1 MRNKTNVADVI
12 VIGAGMA
19 GLAAAA
25 RLGQSGF
32 WVWILEARNRIG
44 GRVLTHTDRS
54 LGAPIEL
61 GAEFIHGFPPEIWEP
76 LQRSNIKVTEVEG
89 ENWCVDDGHL
99 HPCRFFA
106 QVDRILEKMDD
117 EAPDESFLQF
127 LERTSPRT
135 AYFRQANAR
144 SRALGYIVGFN
155 AADPNLVGVHWL
167 VKGMQAE
174 ESIQGQRAFRAVNGY
189 ESLLAIFREQLSETG
204 ASFRMETVVKS
215 VEWSPGEVTI
225 TAHDRDGSS
234 TFKTSRVVITVP
246 LAILKAPP
254 GELGAIQFTPG
265 LQKEKV
271 AALDKLE
278 MGKVIRLVLKFKQR
292 FWERVSPAN
301 REETLANMSFL
312 FSQDEWFPTWW
323 TAMPEKTPIIT
334 GWAPFDCAERLTAK
348 SAVFVVNQGL
358 ETLGRLLSIGVGDLQ
373 HSLEDAYFHDWQSD
387 PFSRGAYSYG
397 KVGADGAQEALG
409 RPIENTLFF
418 AGEATDTSG
427 HNGTVHGAIAS
438 GYRAAEDVLRGT
450 R

>member
-1 MRNKTNVADVI
+1 MRKRTNVPDVI
-12 VIGAGMA
+12 VVGAGMA

-25 RLGQSGF
+25 RLGRSGLS
-32 WVWILEARNRIG
+32 VLILEARDRIG
-44 GRVLTHTDRS
+44 GRVLTRTDKF

-76 LQRSNIKVTEVEG
+76 LQRSNVTVKELEG

-117 EAPDESFLQF
+117 EARDESFLQF

-135 AYFRQANAR
+135 ADFRQENAR
-144 SRALGYIVGFN
+144 TRALGYIVGFN

-174 ESIQGQRAFRAVNGY
+174 EGIQGQRAFRAVNGY

-204 ASFRMETVVKS
+204 VSFRMETVVKS
-215 VEWSPGEVTI
+215 IEWSPGEVTI
-225 TAHDRDGSS
+225 AATGRDGSA

-246 LAILKAPP
+246 LAILKAPR
-254 GELGAIQFTPG
+254 GELGAIQFAPG

-278 MGKVIRLVLKFKQR
+278 MGKVIRLVLKFRQR
-292 FWERVSPAN
+292 FWEGISPAN
-301 REETLANMSFL
+301 KEETLANMSFL
-312 FSQDEWFPTWW
+312 FSPDKWFPTWW

-334 GWAPFDCAERLTAK
+334 GWAPFDCAERLSAK
-348 SAVFVVNQGL
+348 SAIFVVDQGL
-358 ETLGRLLSIGVGDLQ
+358 EALGRLLTIRVEDLQ

-397 KVGADGAQEALG
+397 KVGADGAQEALAL
-409 RPIENTLFF
+409 PVENTLFF

-438 GYRAAEDVLRGT
+438 GYRVAEEVLQRV

>member
-1 MRNKTNVADVI
+1 
-12 VIGAGMA
+12 
-19 GLAAAA
+19 
-25 RLGQSGF
+25 
-32 WVWILEARNRIG
+32 
-44 GRVLTHTDRS
+44 
-54 LGAPIEL
+54 
-61 GAEFIHGFPPEIWEP
+61 
-76 LQRSNIKVTEVEG
+76 VTELEG

-117 EAPDESFLQF
+117 QGPDESFLQF

-135 AYFRQANAR
+135 ADFREANAR
-144 SRALGYIVGFN
+144 TRALGYIVGFN

-174 ESIQGQRAFRAVNGY
+174 ETIQGQRAFRAVNGY

-204 ASFRMETVVKS
+204 AAFRMETVVKS
-215 VEWSPGEVTI
+215 VDWSPGEVTI
-225 TAHDRDGSS
+225 SAHDRDGSS
-234 TFKTSRVVITVP
+234 TFKTSRAVITVP

-265 LQKEKV
+265 LQREKV
-271 AALDKLE
+271 VALDKLE

-292 FWERVSPAN
+292 FWERISPAN
-301 REETLANMSFL
+301 GEQPLANMSFL
-312 FSQDEWFPTWW
+312 LSQDEWFPTWW

-334 GWAPFDCAERLTAK
+334 GWAPFDCAERLTSK
-348 SAVFVVNQGL
+348 SAVFVINQGL
-358 ETLGRLLSIGVGDLQ
+358 EALGRLLTVGVGDLQ

-409 RPIENTLFF
+409 RPVKNTLFF

-427 HNGTVHGAIAS
+427 QNGTVHGAIAS
-438 GYRAAEDVLRGT
+438 GYRVADEVLREA